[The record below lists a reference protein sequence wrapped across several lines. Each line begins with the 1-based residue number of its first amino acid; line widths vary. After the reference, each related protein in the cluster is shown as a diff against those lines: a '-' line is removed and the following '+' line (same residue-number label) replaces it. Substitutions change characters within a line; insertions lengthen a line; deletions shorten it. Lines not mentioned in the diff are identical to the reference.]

1 MVTPRF
7 TYIAVLTAMLS
18 PVATASAQNSASATV
33 SANVQ
38 QPITVT
44 KTNDLSFG
52 QVFPG
57 LNNSVAVTASGAAAF
72 SIQGQASANVNL
84 TFTLPTNISSSSNT
98 LPIASWVG
106 LYNTTNSSASGTA
119 FTPST
124 SATSAT
130 LSSGGALY
138 VFIGATAQPSI
149 SQVAGT
155 YTGTATMTV
164 VYF

>member
-1 MVTPRF
+1 M
-7 TYIAVLTAMLS
+7 LGTAAR
-18 PVATASAQNSASATV
+18 VNAQNSASATV
-33 SANVQ
+33 TANVQ

-44 KTNDLSFG
+44 KNNDLSFG

-72 SIQGQASANVNL
+72 AVQGQNSANVNL
-84 TFTLPTNISSSSNT
+84 TFTLPTSIANGSNT
-98 LPIASWVG
+98 LPLANWVA
-106 LYNTTNSSASGTA
+106 LYNTTNSASSGTS
-119 FTPST
+119 FTPSS

-130 LSSGGALY
+130 LSSTGFLY
-138 VFIGATAQPSI
+138 VFLGATAQPSV